1 MARTSLY
8 SLLGCCCHD
17 YHCHIIAVFQC
28 ISCFVTLDFER
39 SRGKFIGCSTASSW
53 HICPLRSG
61 MFMGSSGVWNHGA
74 RVYWLHAGVGKE
86 RSGLWGAKC
95 CAMSTVFRQKFQKK
109 KTCSMLSLY
118 DSLRNSGDFF
128 SCSQPQHTKFASC
141 MWQMQGST
149 LTDGQLLH
157 NCHGFV
163 AMSCQTVLEVQ
174 QIPCRGA
181 SRLSG
186 FETSVQCQP
195 RGWHLVHVSLMFS
208 ANQSLFLLFAHGW
221 PCRPIFVSCCSENP
235 YLRLTGSEF
244 PFDSR
249 VRGFAGGA
257 LRSWKVMWKV
267 AHEEKR
273 TGAMHV

>member
-1 MARTSLY
+1 MYFML
-8 SLLGCCCHD
+8 
-17 YHCHIIAVFQC
+17 CHIWFWA
-28 ISCFVTLDFER
+28 E
-39 SRGKFIGCSTASSW
+39 SW
-53 HICPLRSG
+53 K
-61 MFMGSSGVWNHGA
+61 A
-74 RVYWLHAGVGKE
+74 YWLFHGFKLAHLSAQVRNVYGKLRCMKPRCKSILTTCTSWKRKIRTV
-86 RSGLWGAKC
+86 RSKMLRNVHGLPVKV
-95 CAMSTVFRQKFQKK
+95 SEEDNVFD
-109 KTCSMLSLY
+109 LSLY
-118 DSLRNSGDFF
+118 DSLGNSVDFF

-157 NCHGFV
+157 SCHGFV

-181 SRLSG
+181 SRLSD
-186 FETSVQCQP
+186 FETSVQFMSQ
-195 RGWHLVHVSLMFS
+195 MFS

-244 PFDSR
+244 TFDSR

-257 LRSWKVMWKV
+257 LRS
-267 AHEEKR
+267 
-273 TGAMHV
+273 